1 MFPIAGKEGMT
12 GTKAVLTEG
21 VETITVVVVTAEAV
35 AAAEEITAGDKKEAS
50 KKLKG
55 LTGIPATDNRKKR

>member
-1 MFPIAGKEGMT
+1 
-12 GTKAVLTEG
+12 V
-21 VETITVVVVTAEAV
+21 
-35 AAAEEITAGDKKEAS
+35 EEITAGDKKEAS